1 MRRIATAGV
10 LLVLGALG
18 FSGIALAASAGDVL
32 INEIYVNPG
41 EFFDGC
47 EYIELYNTTGSAI
60 SLENWV
66 LTSTEYDNLCK
77 EHHQK
82 FPAGASIAAHGYVV
96 IARDDTTADVSS
108 PGFRQV
114 FGFGPDFEM
123 YDAPQYYEKDGPA
136 PNMIC
141 MNADTYDDQIRL
153 IPGTSDYAKTCGT
166 TYNQYE
172 ALWLYADAAM
182 TNLIDAIEY
191 RNPAY
196 CSSDACAGVGTSD
209 NDAFNQLPGENVS
222 LGRSPSSTDTGN
234 SANDLYLEAATPK
247 AQNTFNNPPDVW
259 TLRSTPCVPFSTDS
273 VEVSVYA
280 SDPDGISSVKV
291 YYSVNGGAFG
301 NLVMTASPGDSLYRR
316 KIPPQSDQA
325 MVRFYVTATDANVV
339 PATAVYPGDA
349 PSGAY
354 AYRVGLQLIS
364 DVQYVD
370 IGGDSSGYAGTVVN
384 LAGVVTAGRGI
395 YGANTFVIQDGSG
408 PWNGIYI
415 YDATASAPAEEGDSV
430 VVSGWV
436 QEYRRTTTDTLRTT
450 EIYMFSGCY
459 QEVATGRTIPD
470 PVVVTTV
477 TLTPLSTAE
486 AYEAVLVRTEDVTVT
501 DDSLG
506 YGEWQINDG
515 SGACRC
521 DDASGYFYTPST
533 GDQLDA
539 VQGIMDYGYGNYRLQ
554 PRWSEDII
562 GPPMIFNL
570 VYTPHA
576 PGASNQI
583 TVSAKVKGSHPIT
596 GVKLFYNITG
606 AATFDSL
613 AMTSPDSIY
622 TAVIGPYALGTTVYY
637 YVRATDNQP
646 MIARKPAAGTYELYV
661 GMKTIYDVQYVVAPA
676 DSSPLAGKPVNVAG
690 IVTAA
695 TGEYSENYF
704 FIENHYAP
712 GTPAY
717 KGVKVFDRTGT
728 AVVARGDSV
737 TVSGEVAEYYGE
749 TEIQMFFPEAITIH
763 SHGNNIPA
771 AYSVT
776 TASIA
781 AGEQWEGV
789 LVSARNA
796 TVSNPTA
803 GYGEWLITNGAAT
816 DTCRVGDLAPYTYV
830 PSLGDAVHVTGTVM
844 YAYSI
849 YTLQPRNDED
859 ICEPGDAGVKDDI
872 VLPKEVS
879 LAVRPN
885 PMLDGSQIRYALPTS
900 GQADLKVYNVKG
912 ELVKTL
918 ASGKAEAGEHQAAWD
933 GTNVRGYRV
942 TSGIYFVRLDTKVG
956 SAVTKLVVAK

>member
-1 MRRIATAGV
+1 MRRIALAGLV
-10 LLVLGALG
+10 LLLGALG
-18 FSGIALAASAGDVL
+18 FSGIALGASAGDVL
-32 INEIYVNPG
+32 INELYVNPG

-60 SLENWV
+60 NLTDWV
-66 LTSTEYDNLCK
+66 LTGTEYDNLCK
-77 EHHQK
+77 EHHHK
-82 FPAGASIAAHGYVV
+82 FPSGTTIAAYGYLV
-96 IARDDTTADVSS
+96 IARDDTTADAGS
-108 PGFRQV
+108 PGFYTV
-114 FGFGPDFEM
+114 FGFHPDLEM
-123 YDAPQYYEKDGPA
+123 YDSDRYYEKDGPA
-136 PNMIC
+136 PNTIC
-141 MNADTYDDQIRL
+141 TNPDANDNQIRL

-166 TYNQYE
+166 TYNKYE

-182 TNLIDAIEY
+182 TNLIDAVEY
-191 RNPAY
+191 RDPAY
-196 CSSDACAGVGTSD
+196 CSGDACAGVGTSD
-209 NDAFNQLPGENVS
+209 NDAFNQLPPENVS
-222 LGRSPSSTDTGN
+222 LGRDPSSTDTGN
-234 SANDLYLEAATPK
+234 SANDLYFEAATPK

-259 TLRSTPCVPFSTDS
+259 TLRSTPCVPLSTDS

-280 SDPDGISSVKV
+280 KDTDGISSVKC
-291 YYSVNGGAFG
+291 YYSVNGGAFS
-301 NLVMTASPGDSLYRR
+301 NLTMSAAMGDSLYKG
-316 KIPPQSDQA
+316 KIPPQADQS

-354 AYRVGLQLIS
+354 AYRVGLQLVS

-370 IGGDSSGYAGTVVN
+370 IGGDSSSYAGTVVN
-384 LAGVVTAGRGI
+384 LAGTVTAGRGI
-395 YGANTFVIQDGSG
+395 YGDNVFVIQDGSG

-430 VVSGWV
+430 IVSGWV
-436 QEYRRTTTDTLRTT
+436 QEYRRVTYDTLRTT
-450 EIYMFSGCY
+450 EIYMFSSCY
-459 QEVATGRTIPD
+459 EEVATGRTIPD
-470 PVVVTTV
+470 PVVVTTA
-477 TLTPLSTAE
+477 TLTPLNTAE
-486 AYEAVLVRTEDVTVT
+486 AYEAVLVRVENVTVT

-521 DDASGYFYTPST
+521 DDLSGYFYTPNT

-570 VYTPHA
+570 VYAPHA
-576 PGASNQI
+576 PTASDQI
-583 TVSAKVKGSHPIT
+583 TVSAKVKATYPIT
-596 GVKLFYNITG
+596 DVKLFYNTTG
-606 AATFDSL
+606 GATFDSL

-646 MIARKPAAGTYELYV
+646 MIARKPAAGTYDLYV

-676 DSSPLAGKPVNVAG
+676 DSSPLAGKPVNIAG

-695 TGEYSENYF
+695 TGEYSDFYF

-728 AVVARGDSV
+728 VVVARGDSV
-737 TVSGEVAEYYGE
+737 TVSGDVDEYYGE
-749 TEIQMFFPEAITIH
+749 TEIQMFFSGAITIH
-763 SHGNNIPA
+763 SSGNDVPA

-776 TASIA
+776 TSSIA
-781 AGEQWEGV
+781 TGEQWEGV

-796 TVSNPTA
+796 EVTNPAA
-803 GYGEWLITNGAAT
+803 GFGEWLITNGAAA
-816 DTCRVGDLAPYTYV
+816 DTCRVGDIAPYAYV
-830 PSLGDAVHVTGTVM
+830 PSLGDDVHVTGTVM
-844 YAYSI
+844 YAYDL

-859 ICEPGDAGVKDDI
+859 ICEPGDAGAEDDI
-872 VLPKEVS
+872 VLPKEIS

-885 PMLDGSQIRYALPTS
+885 PMLDGSQIRYALPS
-900 GQADLKVYNVKG
+900 AGQADLKVYNVKG

-918 ASGKAEAGEHQAAWD
+918 ASGKADAGEHHAAWD
-933 GTNVRGYRV
+933 GTNARGYRV
-942 TSGIYFVRLDTKVG
+942 TSGIYFVRLETKAG
-956 SAVTKLVVAK
+956 SAVTKIVVAK